1 MANLISVKVF
11 TPTNDPNT
19 SGLYTSA
26 SQLINV
32 DRIQGV
38 VAAPGITS
46 GVNTSIDYSY
56 NVGNLFQNEGLL
68 VNETVAAVLAAA
80 NAPLA

>member
-1 MANLISVKVF
+1 MANLISVIVF

-26 SQLINV
+26 TQLINV
-32 DRIQGV
+32 DKIQGV
-38 VAAPGITS
+38 VASAVTS
-46 GVNTSIDYSY
+46 GVNASIDYSY
-56 NVGNLFQNEGLL
+56 NVGNLFQNKGLL
-68 VNETVAAVLAAA
+68 VNSSVAQVLAAA

>member
-1 MANLISVKVF
+1 MANLISVIVF

-26 SQLINV
+26 TQLINV
-32 DRIQGV
+32 DHIQGV
-38 VAAPGITS
+38 VASAVTS
-46 GVNTSIDYSY
+46 GVNSSIDYSY
-56 NVGNLFQNEGLL
+56 NVGNLFQNKGLL
-68 VNETVAAVLAAA
+68 VNQNVAAVLAAA

>member
-11 TPTNDPNT
+11 TPSNDPND
-19 SGLYTSA
+19 SGTYTSA
-26 SQLINV
+26 AKLINV

-38 VAAPGITS
+38 VASSVTA
-46 GVNTSIDYSY
+46 GVNASIDYSY

>member
-1 MANLISVKVF
+1 MANLISVIVF

-26 SQLINV
+26 TQLINV
-32 DRIQGV
+32 DKIQGV
-38 VAAPGITS
+38 VASTVTS
-46 GVNTSIDYSY
+46 GVNSSIDYSY
-56 NVGNLFQNEGLL
+56 NVGNLFQNKGLL
-68 VNETVAAVLAAA
+68 VNSTVAAVLAAA

>member
-1 MANLISVKVF
+1 MANLISVIVF

-26 SQLINV
+26 TQLVNV
-32 DRIQGV
+32 DKIQGV
-38 VAAPGITS
+38 VASAVTS
-46 GVNTSIDYSY
+46 GVNSSIDYSY
-56 NVGNLFQNEGLL
+56 NVGNLFQNKGLL
-68 VNETVAAVLAAA
+68 VNSTVAAVLAAA